1 MFFLCWIIG
10 LCFACQSKR
19 ATESSPFLQAEEVAL
34 SNPMASFSNPFFQ
47 QKTSIPL
54 SFALKDVD
62 LAYMLRTKEKTQ
74 TGIYESPLVLEEDF
88 ILKVVAQ
95 HTDYKNSD
103 TLKIEGLRVDNKK
116 SFQILQ
122 ILPAADKKYSEGGKD
137 NLQDRKKA
145 SAYVSAKGWLGFN
158 GQNVQVDLKL
168 DQALSDFTC
177 ILSCFVNQNAWIFA
191 PESILVLGSADGEN
205 FVELG
210 AIEHNDHSRQPMQ
223 FYFPK
228 IHSHLKNCK
237 YLRFQIQALRQL
249 PEWHAGAGNTA
260 WLFLDEILIE

>member
-1 MFFLCWIIG
+1 MTALCWIIC

-19 ATESSPFLQAEEVAL
+19 TTEPSTLLQAEEVAL
-34 SNPMASFSNPFFQ
+34 SNPVVSFPNPFFQ
-47 QKTSIPL
+47 QQTSIPL
-54 SFALKDVD
+54 SFALKDVK
-62 LAYMLRTKEKTQ
+62 LAFTLHTKEKKQ
-74 TGIYESPLVLEEDF
+74 AGIYESPLVLEEDF
-88 ILKVVAQ
+88 VLKVVAQ
-95 HTDYKNSD
+95 HPDYKNSD
-103 TLKIEGLRVDNKK
+103 TLNIEGLRVDNKK

-122 ILPAADKKYSEGGKD
+122 VQPAADKKYSEGGKD

-145 SAYVSAKGWLGFN
+145 AAYTSAKGWLGFN
-158 GQNVQVDLKL
+158 GQKVQVDLKL
-168 DQALSDFTC
+168 DQVLSDFTC

-191 PESILVLGSADGEN
+191 PESIVVLGSADGEN
-205 FVELG
+205 FVKLG
-210 AIEHNDHSRQPMQ
+210 AIEHNDHSPEPMQ